1 MKVKKRKIDILVL
14 SDIHLGSFGCRA
26 HELLQYLHT
35 IKPKKVILNGD
46 IIDVWQ
52 FRKYYFPK
60 SHLKVIRI
68 FLSWLTKGIKVYYI
82 TGNHDEVMRRFKGIK
97 IGSLSVLNSL
107 VLKDREKSF
116 WFFHGDVFDVTMKH
130 SKWLAKLGGVGYDL
144 LIILNTIVNKI
155 SKLFGK
161 GKISLSQKVKGSV
174 KNAVK
179 YINDYE
185 DTATSIAIDNGYDA
199 VICGHIHQPAMRTV
213 TNEKGTVEYL
223 NSGDWIENLTA
234 LEYTSGQWS
243 LYKYYEDPVAQNVS
257 KKNLTKSEKK
267 IKQLFKE
274 MVTEFD
280 FRVA

>member
-155 SKLFGK
+155 SKLLGK
-161 GKISLSQKVKGSV
+161 GKISLSQKVKDSV

-185 DTATSIAIDNGYDA
+185 DTAISIAIDNGYDA